1 MKRSMR
7 SGGAGVAA
15 AALIVAL
22 ALPACRTGDGH
33 SQETLPPAPPTT
45 TTTTID
51 VTKVPAVI
59 DVTYVQAVVDKLDVV
74 IGDAVRVLV
83 ANKGVP
89 NAEFVQLLTAVYGD
103 KQFQR
108 EQEDYGSYT
117 GVEPYPIRQDAPN
130 PVTRVTRILGSSSVC
145 VVAEADRDFGPI
157 FVHPPAN
164 RQTQSLVQL
173 GRKHPER
180 DPSDRNPTVWAI
192 TVDGLAAGASV
203 KDRPCS

>member
-59 DVTYVQAVVDKLDVV
+59 DVTYVQAVVDKLHLV
-74 IGDAVRVLV
+74 IGEAVRVLV
-83 ANKGVP
+83 PNKG
-89 NAEFVQLLTAVYGD
+89 L
-103 KQFQR
+103 
-108 EQEDYGSYT
+108 
-117 GVEPYPIRQDAPN
+117 
-130 PVTRVTRILGSSSVC
+130 
-145 VVAEADRDFGPI
+145 
-157 FVHPPAN
+157 PA
-164 RQTQSLVQL
+164 
-173 GRKHPER
+173 PER
-180 DPSDRNPTVWAI
+180 VPPLT
-192 TVDGLAAGASV
+192 GL
-203 KDRPCS
+203 D